1 MIHTLMAGECQLLSS
16 RSDMLREEEDDM
28 TQEMR
33 QLIMLEV
40 KLEIDKAIQKIESA
54 KVPVTDE
61 WTEGVNAGL
70 GWAVRI
76 LSKDKSAS

>member
-1 MIHTLMAGECQLLSS
+1 
-16 RSDMLREEEDDM
+16 MLREEEDDM

>member
-1 MIHTLMAGECQLLSS
+1 
-16 RSDMLREEEDDM
+16 MLREEEDDM

-70 GWAVRI
+70 EWAVRI
-76 LSKDKSAS
+76 LNKDKSAT

>member
-1 MIHTLMAGECQLLSS
+1 
-16 RSDMLREEEDDM
+16 MLREEEDDM

-40 KLEIDKAIQKIESA
+40 KLEVDKAIQKIESA